1 MVWRRLRPGEL
12 DHELIWLLVSLAAA
26 AATWFWLASGLPV
39 PHCTWR
45 ALTGFACPS
54 CGATRCFRW
63 LCGGD
68 FLAALL
74 INPLVFFSLIAISLY
89 DAYAAVVLIFRLPR
103 LRLDQLS
110 SLAATCIRYGAV
122 AALLLNWG
130 WVIARG
136 I

>member
-12 DHELIWLLVSLAAA
+12 DHELIWLLVSLGAGVV
-26 AATWFWLASGLPV
+26 TWFWLASGLPL
-39 PHCTWR
+39 PQCTWR

-54 CGATRCFRW
+54 CGATRCVRW
-63 LCGGD
+63 LCAGD

-74 INPLVFFSLIAISLY
+74 INPLIFLSLIGIAFYDVYVAII
-89 DAYAAVVLIFRLPR
+89 LIFRLRR
-103 LRLDQLS
+103 LRFDHLS
-110 SLAATCIRYGAV
+110 SRTVNLIRLSAG

-130 WVIARG
+130 WLIVRG